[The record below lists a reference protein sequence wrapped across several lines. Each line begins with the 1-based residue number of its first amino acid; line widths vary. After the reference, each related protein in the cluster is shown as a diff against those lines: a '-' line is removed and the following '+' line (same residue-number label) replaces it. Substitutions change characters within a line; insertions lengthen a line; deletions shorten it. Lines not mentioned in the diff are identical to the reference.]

1 MGNELQIQIVQNL
14 VPVVSAKIELGGG
27 AKVVFGDT
35 MTGTGTPTDPVNVSG
50 DILSQISNNT
60 QSSQNN
66 ASQIQNLQNTIED
79 VSNQLATVQD
89 VIPTTASSQNQLA
102 DQGFVNSSI
111 QTATAYFRGD
121 WATWA
126 DVPSDPSQY
135 PADATGNHTP
145 ITNDYMVVIADEQ
158 ENGGT
163 WRYKYT
169 GSWAEQ
175 GKSGWM
181 PEYQVNET
189 PLTAAQ
195 LAALNSGVT
204 AQVVASI
211 ADKQDKGDY
220 ATKDDLTSYVKNT
233 DYATKQKGGI
243 ITIYPDYGTDISTS
257 GGLLRGVVRTVEQH
271 IASSILSF
279 ISKGTLEN
287 IKDDYVK
294 RGITENTIE
303 LTDEEKA
310 AAKSWLGFADGAD
323 INEVTAVIPAT
334 ANPDNQLADQGF
346 VNSSIQTSTAHFRGN
361 WDTWADVP
369 SDPELYP
376 VDANDNRAPTPNDYL
391 VVVADEQHD
400 GGTWRYKYTGLWSEQ
415 GKDGWQAE
423 YQVNETPLTA
433 AQLAALNSG
442 ATPEMLTSFVKK
454 TDYATSTKAG
464 VVAVSSTYGTGMAE
478 RFLCASIHSLSSYKN
493 TLVANGIIAK
503 GTLENVLT
511 QYSKAPTVTEQNE
524 NSVELADNTIY
535 NAGETASLTITF
547 PTVDLKYTSQ
557 LNFTSG
563 ATATAFT
570 APADIKWAGDSI
582 VDGAFVPETNKR
594 YVILFYYD
602 GVNICAI
609 AKGE

>member
-1 MGNELQIQIVQNL
+1 MENELQIQIVQNL

-66 ASQIQNLQNTIED
+66 ASQIQNLQNTIAD

-89 VIPTTASSQNQLA
+89 VIPTTASPQNQLA

-126 DVPSDPSQY
+126 DVPSDPSLY

-233 DYATKQKGGI
+233 DYATGSTGGVI
-243 ITIYPDYGTDISTS
+243 KINNYDFGTQMNANGFLGAYTITKETYNTADNRLFVG
-257 GGLLRGVVRTVEQH
+257 
-271 IASSILSF
+271 
-279 ISKGTLEN
+279 KGTLEN
-287 IKDDYVK
+287 IKDDLVK
-294 RGITENTIE
+294 RGITANTIT
-303 LTDEEKA
+303 LTAEE
-310 AAKSWLGFADGAD
+310 
-323 INEVTAVIPAT
+323 
-334 ANPDNQLADQGF
+334 
-346 VNSSIQTSTAHFRGN
+346 QTSAR
-361 WDTWADVP
+361 TWLNAVGKEDY
-369 SDPELYP
+369 STS
-376 VDANDNRAPTPNDYL
+376 ANAGL
-391 VVVADEQHD
+391 VRCA
-400 GGTWRYKYTGLWSEQ
+400 
-415 GKDGWQAE
+415 
-423 YQVNETPLTA
+423 N
-433 AQLAALNSG
+433 
-442 ATPEMLTSFVKK
+442 
-454 TDYATSTKAG
+454 
-464 VVAVSSTYGTGMAE
+464 TYGMTLIE
-478 RFLCASIHSLSSYKN
+478 RGLINALTVNLGTYSTRSTAFFI
-493 TLVANGIIAK
+493 GK
-503 GTLENVLT
+503 GTLENIKKDIVERAVSEDGAVLSGYVKNTDYAVTDNNAGIVKILRKFGLASDVEGIRALVRTLQNYENDHPQMLVSKGTLDNVLT

-535 NAGETASLTITF
+535 NAGEIASLTITF

-570 APADIKWAGDSI
+570 APATIKWAGDSI